1 VGERLIFHGQIVRQ
15 SAKTL
20 NVKAW
25 AEQENG
31 DIVAEATGLLMK
43 VGVLNG

>member
-1 VGERLIFHGQIVRQ
+1 
-15 SAKTL
+15 
-20 NVKAW
+20 VKAW

-31 DIVAEATGLLMK
+31 DVVAEATGLLMK